1 MFFHAKCFR
10 TYFLIKNVFR
20 RKFLV
25 VKIFVCN
32 HNSTTFNFIEKFSPK
47 DNETL
52 LFPLIVTSCPIWLV
66 ESIVISKFDPNR
78 TILLTIMG
86 NMGTMKISR
95 WIYFNKIFFH
105 TVGKELLLWVETRA
119 LNYTNDM
126 ITTAA
131 GQHNL
136 GFRDYDWCTPPLY
149 YVIKTIKALMFY
161 KKHWISRV
169 CHTAKSLWIQY
180 NGKQSYPERLPNVT
194 NVPKNTLGPQFD
206 FIQSS

>member
-1 MFFHAKCFR
+1 M
-10 TYFLIKNVFR
+10 
-20 RKFLV
+20 
-25 VKIFVCN
+25 
-32 HNSTTFNFIEKFSPK
+32 
-47 DNETL
+47 
-52 LFPLIVTSCPIWLV
+52 
-66 ESIVISKFDPNR
+66 
-78 TILLTIMG
+78 
-86 NMGTMKISR
+86 
-95 WIYFNKIFFH
+95 
-105 TVGKELLLWVETRA
+105 GKELLLWVETRA

-194 NVPKNTLGPQFD
+194 NVPKTHAGPTIWFPSIKLKLFKIQLTGSSLALFWFCKTVISEKSKNKSVNLLIKINLKSFNLIEWNQIVGPMCFLGL
-206 FIQSS
+206 S